1 MLLFDQPVNFQHN
14 APTKFQG
21 APMLPNQTN
30 SANSPRRNVLV
41 ALYGGAVALYWMSL
55 YFYVPTL
62 PTYTQS
68 KTSDLALVGVV
79 LSMYGLWQAIIRLP
93 LGIVSD
99 WVGRRKPFI
108 IGGLLVSAVASIVMG
123 TSSTVHGLLVGRAI
137 SGLAAGTWVPLV
149 VVFNSLFP
157 PKEAVRATALLT
169 LFGSIGRLLATA
181 STGWLNGLG
190 GYALAFYIAAGSAIL
205 AIILLLPTPDT
216 VRPPKSPSFQVIGKL
231 FLRRDVML
239 PTILATISQ
248 YANWAA
254 IFGFLPILAKQL
266 GATDV
271 LQSVMVSANVAVL
284 IVGNLLAATLSKR
297 IGERNLIY
305 ITFVLLALGL
315 IVSALA
321 RSLAVLMVFQVAIG
335 LSQGIS
341 APVLMGLSIQKVDEP
356 QRTTAMGIHQ
366 SIYAFGMFAGP
377 AISGV
382 LSEGMGIRP
391 TLVVTGAVCLV
402 VGVILTLLLRNT
414 IYDKAVQS

>member
-1 MLLFDQPVNFQHN
+1 MQ
-14 APTKFQG
+14 
-21 APMLPNQTN
+21 
-30 SANSPRRNVLV
+30 ANLTTSVQSPKRSVLI
-41 ALYGGAVALYWMSL
+41 ALYGATVALYWMSL
-55 YFYVPTL
+55 YLYVPTL

-108 IGGLLVSAVASIVMG
+108 IGGFVISAIASIVMG
-123 TSSTVHGLLVGRAI
+123 SSSSVNGILIGRAI

-157 PKEAVRATALLT
+157 AKEAVRATALLT
-169 LFGSIGRLLATA
+169 LFGSIGRLFATA
-181 STGWLNGLG
+181 ATGWLNGLG
-190 GYALAFYIAAGSAIL
+190 GYSLAFYLAAGSAGL

-216 VRPPKSPSFQVIGKL
+216 IRPPKLPSFQAIGKL
-231 FLRRDVML
+231 FIRRDVIL

-254 IFGFLPILAKQL
+254 IFGFIPILAKQL

-271 LQSVMVSANVAVL
+271 LQSVMVSANVAIL

-305 ITFVLLALGL
+305 ITFALLALGL
-315 IVSALA
+315 VSCALA
-321 RSLAVLMVFQVAIG
+321 RSLPVLMVFQLAIG

-341 APVLMGLSIQKVDEP
+341 APVLMGLSIQRVDEA

-382 LSEGMGIRP
+382 LSKGMGIRP
-391 TLVVTGAVCLV
+391 TLAVTGGACLLL
-402 VGVILTLLLRNT
+402 GVALTILLRNT
-414 IYDKAVQS
+414 RTEQVHQT

>member
-1 MLLFDQPVNFQHN
+1 MMQSNLT
-14 APTKFQG
+14 APSRIPKK
-21 APMLPNQTN
+21 
-30 SANSPRRNVLV
+30 SVIV
-41 ALYGGAVALYWMSL
+41 ALYGATVALYWMSL

-62 PTYTQS
+62 PTYTAS
-68 KTSDLALVGVV
+68 KTDDLAMVGVV

-108 IGGLLVSAVASIVMG
+108 IGGFVLSAIASIVMG
-123 TSSTVHGLLVGRAI
+123 TSSSVNGILIGRAI

-157 PKEAVRATALLT
+157 PKDAVRATALLT
-169 LFGSIGRLLATA
+169 LFGSIGRLFATA
-181 STGWLNGLG
+181 SNGWLNNLG
-190 GYALAFYIAAGSAIL
+190 GPSLAFYLAAGSAGL

-216 VRPPKSPSFQVIGKL
+216 VRPPKPPSLQAIGKL
-231 FLRRDVML
+231 FIRRDVIL

-254 IFGFLPILAKQL
+254 IFGFIPILAKEL
-266 GATDV
+266 GAGDV
-271 LQSVMVSANVAVL
+271 LQSVMVSANVAVV
-284 IVGNLLAATLSKR
+284 IVGNLFAATLSRR

-305 ITFVLLALGL
+305 ITFALLALGL
-315 IVSALA
+315 VSCALA
-321 RSLAVLMVFQVAIG
+321 RSLAVLMVLQLAIG

-341 APVLMGLSIQKVDEP
+341 SPVLMGLSIQRVDET

-382 LSEGMGIRP
+382 LSKGMGIRP
-391 TLVVTGAVCLV
+391 TLGVTGAVCLV
-402 VGVILTLLLRNT
+402 AGVVFTILLRNT
-414 IYDKAVQS
+414 RPDKAPVI

>member
-1 MLLFDQPVNFQHN
+1 MQSNLSTSIQ
-14 APTKFQG
+14 
-21 APMLPNQTN
+21 
-30 SANSPRRNVLV
+30 SPRRSVLI
-41 ALYGGAVALYWMSL
+41 ALYGATVALYWMSL
-55 YFYVPTL
+55 YLYVPTL

-108 IGGLLVSAVASIVMG
+108 IGGFVVSAIASIVMG
-123 TSSTVHGLLVGRAI
+123 SSFSVNGILIGRAI

-157 PKEAVRATALLT
+157 AKEAVRATALLT
-169 LFGSIGRLLATA
+169 LFGSIGRLFATA
-181 STGWLNGLG
+181 ATGWLNGLG
-190 GYALAFYIAAGSAIL
+190 GYSLAFYLAAGSACL

-216 VRPPKSPSFQVIGKL
+216 VRPPKPPSFQAIGKL
-231 FLRRDVML
+231 FIRRDVIL

-254 IFGFLPILAKQL
+254 IFGFIPLLAKEL
-266 GATDV
+266 GAGDV
-271 LQSVMVSANVAVL
+271 LQSVMVSANVAVV

-305 ITFVLLALGL
+305 ITFALLALGL
-315 IVSALA
+315 VSCALA
-321 RSLAVLMVFQVAIG
+321 RSLAVLMVFQLAIG

-341 APVLMGLSIQKVDEP
+341 APVLMGLSIQRVDEA

-382 LSEGMGIRP
+382 LSKGMGIRP
-391 TLVVTGAVCLV
+391 TLAVTGGACLLLGV
-402 VGVILTLLLRNT
+402 VLTILLRNT
-414 IYDKAVQS
+414 RTDKVHQI

>member
-1 MLLFDQPVNFQHN
+1 LLFDQPLVFQHN
-14 APTKFQG
+14 ARIIGQEATMQSTPI
-21 APMLPNQTN
+21 A
-30 SANSPRRNVLV
+30 AVHSPKRSVLV
-41 ALYGGAVALYWMSL
+41 ALYGATVALYWMSL

-68 KTSDLALVGVV
+68 KTSDLALVGIV

-93 LGIVSD
+93 LGIISD

-123 TSSTVHGLLVGRAI
+123 TSSSVNGILIGRAI

-181 STGWLNGLG
+181 SNGWLNGLG
-190 GYALAFYIAAGSAIL
+190 GYSLAFYMAAGSAIL
-205 AIILLLPTPDT
+205 AIVLLLPTPDT
-216 VRPPKSPSFQVIGKL
+216 IRPPKAPSFLAIGKL

-254 IFGFLPILAKQL
+254 IFGFLPILAKEL

-305 ITFVLLALGL
+305 ITFALLALGL
-315 IVSALA
+315 VSSALA
-321 RSLAVLMVFQVAIG
+321 RSLAVLMVFQLAIG

-341 APVLMGLSIQKVDEP
+341 APVLMGLSIQKVDET

-382 LSEGMGIRP
+382 LSKGMGIRT
-391 TLVVTGAVCLV
+391 TLGVTGV
-402 VGVILTLLLRNT
+402 VSLALGVILTVLLRNT
-414 IYDKAVQS
+414 RSDQKLQR

>member
-1 MLLFDQPVNFQHN
+1 MQ
-14 APTKFQG
+14 
-21 APMLPNQTN
+21 
-30 SANSPRRNVLV
+30 ANLTTSVQSPKRSVLI
-41 ALYGGAVALYWMSL
+41 ALYGATVALYWMSL
-55 YFYVPTL
+55 YLYVPTL

-108 IGGLLVSAVASIVMG
+108 IGGFVISAIASIVMG
-123 TSSTVHGLLVGRAI
+123 SSSSVNGILIGRAI

-157 PKEAVRATALLT
+157 AKEAVRATALLT
-169 LFGSIGRLLATA
+169 LFGSIGRLFATA
-181 STGWLNGLG
+181 ATGWLNGLG
-190 GYALAFYIAAGSAIL
+190 GYSLAFYLAAGSAGL

-216 VRPPKSPSFQVIGKL
+216 IRPPKLPSFQAIGKL
-231 FLRRDVML
+231 FIRRDVIL

-254 IFGFLPILAKQL
+254 IFGFIPILAKQL

-271 LQSVMVSANVAVL
+271 LQSVMVSANVAIL

-305 ITFVLLALGL
+305 ITFALLALGL
-315 IVSALA
+315 VSCALA
-321 RSLAVLMVFQVAIG
+321 SSLPVLMVFQLAIG

-341 APVLMGLSIQKVDEP
+341 APVLMGLSIQRVDEA

-382 LSEGMGIRP
+382 LSKGMGIRP
-391 TLVVTGAVCLV
+391 TLAVTGGACLLL
-402 VGVILTLLLRNT
+402 GVALTILLRNT
-414 IYDKAVQS
+414 RTEQVHQT